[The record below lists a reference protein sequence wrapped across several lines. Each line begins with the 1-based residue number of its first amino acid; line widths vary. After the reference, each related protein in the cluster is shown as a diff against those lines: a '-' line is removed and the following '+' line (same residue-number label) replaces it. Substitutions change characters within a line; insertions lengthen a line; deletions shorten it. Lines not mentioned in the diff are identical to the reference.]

1 MISPMDSP
9 PTKKMS
15 SSLPFEE
22 AGLPQFLFQIGWMTC
37 AVFLLSQA
45 GGWFSKSSSGIISP
59 VWPSA
64 GFALAVALIY
74 GLERAFPAVY
84 LGTLASNLLNGE
96 PVAFLYAGPV
106 GYVLE
111 LVLSWALLTKSV
123 RIDLTFSSL
132 RDFGKFVVLGCLPGP
147 LLAGFYG
154 VLVLHLSENLSASQ
168 MASGYLV
175 YVQTNAFGTLV
186 FCPLFLFLLRRQD
199 FRPPTLI
206 GRYELLG
213 YSLALGGFVWALI
226 NFPEIGQ
233 SVRFVS
239 IGGVLMLS
247 LLVSIRF
254 GLRTSTLFQAMFIFL
269 VPAFAAMV
277 PSRLIEMRT
286 VPGGSGFQ
294 VSVHGFAFVSS
305 LGCLLVA
312 AFRDELASLR
322 MKFAL
327 AMSSADLCVWD
338 WSPSGW
344 ACHSPSWSE
353 KLGLAGSKVI
363 PEEAVRGLVHPDDL
377 HGFEENFRQLAAS
390 EIPQWS
396 QIIRMRD
403 AEGRW
408 LWIQLDAK
416 PVRRTADDVVAAV
429 AGVMRDITGEREAVA
444 DRISAI
450 ETAAQLRTL
459 RSQINPHFLFN
470 ALNSVR
476 ALIGRQDMKAKSMI
490 TSLGSL
496 LREVL
501 AGKDAKLQS
510 VEKELEIVRDY
521 LEVEAIRFGERLRY
535 RIECPP
541 DLLSQRVPGMLVL
554 TLVENAVK
562 HGISKLPKGGGIEI
576 LIAHAP
582 DVGALVV
589 FVVNDGSLL
598 IEDDENKT
606 YSGQGLVNTRERIL
620 LSTGGRGSFEIH
632 EIPGPRV
639 ESIVLLPFDER
650 YRRTGITQSDLP
662 DVRETGGAGGPNEE
676 ISSAEGD

>member
-1 MISPMDSP
+1 MIPSMAASQTQQISTSQPA
-9 PTKKMS
+9 
-15 SSLPFEE
+15 EE
-22 AGLPQFLFQIGWMTC
+22 AELPQFLFQIGWMTF
-37 AVFLLSQA
+37 AVFLLSQG
-45 GGWFSKSSSGIISP
+45 GGWFAKSSSGIISP
-59 VWPSA
+59 IWPSA
-64 GFALAVALIY
+64 GFALAIALIY

-84 LGTLASNLLNGE
+84 LGTLASNVLNGE

-154 VLVLHLSENLSASQ
+154 VMVLHLSENLSASQ
-168 MASGYLV
+168 MASGYLG

-186 FCPLFLFLLRRQD
+186 FCPFFLFVLRRQD
-199 FRPPTLI
+199 FRPPTAI

-213 YSLALGGFVWALI
+213 YSVALAGFVWVLI
-226 NFPEIGQ
+226 NLPDIGQ

-247 LLVSIRF
+247 LVVSIRF
-254 GLRTSTLFQAMFIFL
+254 GLRTATLFQAMFIFL

-277 PSRLIEMRT
+277 PSRLIDIRT
-286 VPGGSGFQ
+286 VPGGAGFQ
-294 VSVHGFAFVSS
+294 LSAHGLAFVSS

-312 AFRDELASLR
+312 AFRDELSSLR

-327 AMSSADLCVWD
+327 ALSSADLCVWD

-344 ACHSPSWSE
+344 ACHTPSWSE
-353 KLGLAGSKVI
+353 KFGLAGAKAIS
-363 PEEAVRGLVHPDDL
+363 EEVVRGLVHPEDISE
-377 HGFEENFRQLAAS
+377 FEKNFQLLASS
-390 EIPQWS
+390 EIPHWS
-396 QIIRMRD
+396 QIIRMKD
-403 AEGRW
+403 AGGRW

-416 PVRRTADDVVAAV
+416 PVRRTADDEIAAV
-429 AGVMRDITGEREAVA
+429 AGVMRDITSERQAVQS
-444 DRISAI
+444 RISAI
-450 ETAAQLRTL
+450 ETEAQLRTL

-476 ALIGRQDMKAKSMI
+476 ALIGRQDAKAKSMI

-501 AGKDAKLQS
+501 AGRDAKLQS
-510 VEKELEIVRDY
+510 VEKEIEIVRDY
-521 LEVEAIRFGERLRY
+521 LEIEAIRFGERLSY
-535 RIECPP
+535 KIECPP
-541 DLLSQRVPGMLVL
+541 DLLSQRVPGMLIL

-562 HGISKLPKGGGIEI
+562 HGVSKLEKGGGIEI
-576 LIAHAP
+576 IIAHAP
-582 DVGALVV
+582 DSDALVV
-589 FVVNDGSLL
+589 FVVNDGGLL
-598 IEDDENKT
+598 VEDRSA

-620 LSTGGRGSFEIH
+620 LATGGRGSFEIH

-639 ESIVLLPFDER
+639 EAIVLLPFDER
-650 YRRTGITQSDLP
+650 YRPTNNVRRADPEAMPEPGEHQGTG
-662 DVRETGGAGGPNEE
+662 
-676 ISSAEGD
+676 

>member
-1 MISPMDSP
+1 
-9 PTKKMS
+9 MS
-15 SSLPFEE
+15 SPQIQQTRSSKPLEE
-22 AGLPQFLFQIGWMTC
+22 TGLPHFLFQIGWMTFT
-37 AVFLLSQA
+37 VFLLSQA
-45 GGWFSKSSSGIISP
+45 GGWFAKSSSGIISP
-59 VWPSA
+59 IWPSA
-64 GFALAVALIY
+64 GFALAIALIY

-111 LVLSWALLTKSV
+111 LVLSWALLTQSV
-123 RIDLTFSSL
+123 KIDLTFSRV

-147 LLAGFYG
+147 ILAGFYG
-154 VLVLHLSENLSASQ
+154 ILVLYMSENLSASQ
-168 MASGYLV
+168 MASGYLG

-186 FCPLFLFLLRRQD
+186 FCPFFLFVLRRQD
-199 FRPPTLI
+199 FRPATTK

-213 YSLALGGFVWALI
+213 YSLALAAFVWILI
-226 NFPEIGQ
+226 NVEDLGQ

-254 GLRTSTLFQAMFIFL
+254 GLRTATLFQAMFIFL
-269 VPAFAAMV
+269 VPAFAATV

-286 VPGGSGFQ
+286 IPGGGGFQ
-294 VSVHGFAFVSS
+294 LSAHGLAFVSS

-327 AMSSADLCVWD
+327 ALSSANLCVWD

-344 ACHSPSWSE
+344 ACHTPSWSE
-353 KLGLAGSKVI
+353 KFGLAGTRMMS
-363 PEEAVRGLVHPDDL
+363 EEHLRSLVHPEDFPE
-377 HGFEENFRQLAAS
+377 FEENFRRLASS
-390 EIPQWS
+390 EIPVWS

-403 AEGRW
+403 AENRW
-408 LWIQLDAK
+408 LWVQLDAK
-416 PVRRTADDVVAAV
+416 PVRRTADDEIAAI
-429 AGVMRDITGEREAVA
+429 AGVMRDITSERAAVQN
-444 DRISAI
+444 RISAI
-450 ETAAQLRTL
+450 ETEAQLRTL

-476 ALIGRQDMKAKSMI
+476 ALIGRQDTKAKSMI

-501 AGKDAKLQS
+501 AGRDAKLQS
-510 VEKELEIVRDY
+510 VEKEIEIVRDY
-521 LEVEAIRFGERLRY
+521 LEIEAIRFGERLRY
-535 RIECPP
+535 KIECPP
-541 DLLSQRVPGMLVL
+541 DLLTQRVPGMLVL

-562 HGISKLPKGGGIEI
+562 HGISTLEKGGSIE
-576 LIAHAP
+576 LIVAHAP
-582 DVGALVV
+582 DSGALVV
-589 FVVNDGSLL
+589 FVVNDGRLL
-598 IEDDENKT
+598 LGDNGNRT
-606 YSGQGLVNTRERIL
+606 YNGQGLENTRERIL
-620 LSTGGRGSFEIH
+620 LATEGRGSFEIH

-639 ESIVLLPFDER
+639 EAIVLLPFDER
-650 YRRTGITQSDLP
+650 FLSKARQADLVQHGDGTFRSP
-662 DVRETGGAGGPNEE
+662 TGGNL
-676 ISSAEGD
+676 S

>member
-1 MISPMDSP
+1 MVCAMDSSP
-9 PTKKMS
+9 PKQMTS
-15 SSLPFEE
+15 SHPLEE
-22 AGLPQFLFQIGWMTC
+22 ARLPQFLFQIGWMTF

-45 GGWFSKSSSGIISP
+45 GGWFAKSSSGIISP
-59 VWPSA
+59 IWPSA

-111 LVLSWALLTKSV
+111 LAISWALLTKSV

-154 VLVLHLSENLSASQ
+154 VLVLHLSESLSASQ
-168 MASGYLV
+168 MASGYLG

-186 FCPLFLFLLRRQD
+186 FCPFFLFVLRRQD
-199 FRPPTLI
+199 FRPPTTI

-213 YSLALGGFVWALI
+213 YSTALAGFVWVLI
-226 NFPEIGQ
+226 NVPGIEQ
-233 SVRFVS
+233 SRFVS
-239 IGGVLMLS
+239 IGGVLILS
-247 LLVSIRF
+247 MVVSIRF
-254 GLRTSTLFQAMFIFL
+254 GLRTATLFQAMFIFF

-277 PSRLIEMRT
+277 PSRLTDFRT
-286 VPGGSGFQ
+286 VPGGAGFQ
-294 VSVHGFAFVSS
+294 LSAHGLAFISS

-312 AFRDELASLR
+312 AFRDELSSLQ

-344 ACHSPSWSE
+344 ACHTPSWKE
-353 KLGLAGSKVI
+353 KFGLSGSKVI
-363 PEEAVRGLVHPDDL
+363 SEEVVRSLVHPEDISEFDK
-377 HGFEENFRQLAAS
+377 NFRRLALS

-396 QIIRMRD
+396 QIIRMKD
-403 AEGRW
+403 AGGRW

-416 PVRRTADDVVAAV
+416 PVRRTADDEIAAV
-429 AGVMRDITGEREAVA
+429 AGVMRDISGERQAVQS
-444 DRISAI
+444 RISAI
-450 ETAAQLRTL
+450 EIEAQLRTL

-476 ALIGRQDMKAKSMI
+476 ALIGRQDSKAKSMI

-501 AGKDAKLQS
+501 AGRDAKLQS
-510 VEKELEIVRDY
+510 VEKEIEIVRDY
-521 LEVEAIRFGERLRY
+521 LEVEAIRFGDRLRY
-535 RIECPP
+535 KIACPP
-541 DLLSQRVPGMLVL
+541 DLLSQRVPGMLIL

-562 HGISKLPKGGGIEI
+562 HGVSKLEKGGGIEI
-576 LIAHAP
+576 IIAHAP
-582 DVGALVV
+582 NSEALVV
-589 FVVNDGSLL
+589 FVVNDGSLVV
-598 IEDDENKT
+598 EDRNT
-606 YSGQGLVNTRERIL
+606 YSGQGLANTRERIL
-620 LSTGGRGSFEIH
+620 LSTEGRGSFEIH

-639 ESIVLLPFDER
+639 EAIVLLPFDER
-650 YRRTGITQSDLP
+650 FLRTETRRTDP
-662 DVRETGGAGGPNEE
+662 P
-676 ISSAEGD
+676 GDT

>member
-1 MISPMDSP
+1 M
-9 PTKKMS
+9 
-15 SSLPFEE
+15 EE
-22 AGLPQFLFQIGWMTC
+22 AGLPQFLFQIGWMTF

-59 VWPSA
+59 IWPSA

-123 RIDLTFSSL
+123 RIDLTFSRV

-154 VLVLHLSENLSASQ
+154 VLVLQLSQNLSASQ
-168 MASGYLV
+168 MASGYLG

-186 FCPLFLFLLRRQD
+186 FCPFFLFVLRRQD
-199 FRPPTLI
+199 FRPPTAI

-213 YSLALGGFVWALI
+213 YSAALAGFVWVLI
-226 NFPEIGQ
+226 NVPGAEQ

-239 IGGVLMLS
+239 IGGI
-247 LLVSIRF
+247 LLLFLVVSIRF
-254 GLRTSTLFQAMFIFL
+254 GLRTATLFQAMLIFL

-277 PSRLIEMRT
+277 PARLIDIRT
-286 VPGGSGFQ
+286 VPGGGGFQ
-294 VSVHGFAFVSS
+294 LSAHGLAFITS

-312 AFRDELASLR
+312 AFRDELSSLR

-344 ACHSPSWSE
+344 ACHTPSWSD
-353 KLGLAGSKVI
+353 KFGLTGSKVI
-363 PEEAVRGLVHPDDL
+363 SEEVVRGLVHPDDL
-377 HGFEENFRQLAAS
+377 AEFEENFRRLASS

-396 QIIRMRD
+396 QVCRMRD

-416 PVRRTADDVVAAV
+416 PVRRTADDEIAAV
-429 AGVMRDITGEREAVA
+429 AGVMRDITGERQAVQN
-444 DRISAI
+444 RISAI
-450 ETAAQLRTL
+450 ETEAQLRTL

-476 ALIGRQDMKAKSMI
+476 ALIGRQDAKAKSMI

-501 AGKDAKLQS
+501 AGKDAKMQS
-510 VEKELEIVRDY
+510 VEKEIEIVRDY
-521 LEVEAIRFGERLRY
+521 LEVEAIRFGDRLRY

-541 DLLSQRVPGMLVL
+541 ELLSQRVPGMLVL

-562 HGISKLPKGGGIEI
+562 HGVSKLEKGGGIEVI
-576 LIAHAP
+576 IAHAP
-582 DVGALVV
+582 DSGALVV
-589 FVVNDGSLL
+589 FVVNDGKLSV
-598 IEDDENKT
+598 EDNERST
-606 YSGQGLVNTRERIL
+606 YSGQGLDNTRERIL
-620 LSTGGRGSFEIH
+620 LATEGRGSFEIH

-639 ESIVLLPFDER
+639 EAIVLLPFDER
-650 YRRTGITQSDLP
+650 FHWQDNARRTDSVAAL
-662 DVRETGGAGGPNEE
+662 ETGGDTKA
-676 ISSAEGD
+676 A